1 MQLAAL
7 LGSPEKTMMVKCI
20 SILCVNSAD
29 KLTATCK
36 KKTKDIVERGERNE
50 EIHKKE
56 EFHPERRPY
65 IP

>member
-1 MQLAAL
+1 
-7 LGSPEKTMMVKCI
+7 MMVKCI

-36 KKTKDIVERGERNE
+36 KKTKDIVEREVKENE

-56 EFHPERRPY
+56 EFHPERGPY